1 MGDAA
6 QAYRHKATIMD
17 AYNHA
22 KIPTKLSLDA
32 QSEFVTVPTTATA
45 TNSSLKPLPNGDN

>member
-17 AYNHA
+17 AYNNA
-22 KIPTKLSLDA
+22 KVPTKLSLDA
-32 QSEFVTVPTTATA
+32 QCEFVTVPTTATA